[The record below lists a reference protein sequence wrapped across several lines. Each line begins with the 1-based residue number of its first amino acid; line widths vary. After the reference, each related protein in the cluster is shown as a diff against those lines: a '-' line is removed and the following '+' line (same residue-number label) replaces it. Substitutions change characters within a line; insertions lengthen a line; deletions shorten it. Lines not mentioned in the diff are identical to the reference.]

1 MLFVFCFFMSSIC
14 WNFLLLSL
22 SINFFICFMCICG
35 CWLEHFYDAVVQCS
49 LVHPHFLCQCL
60 FLCVVGFSCLQHI
73 FFASHD
79 CFKLKPGY
87 FRHSILAFCI
97 FGKSPLTS
105 SLQKYW
111 GLGLLLTLWEM
122 KYFTSSID
130 IRMRGGKRS
139 GEFRSLFVHCWCL
152 PCWDVNST
160 TYCSW
165 RVSSD
170 AGILEKASSPLDRDD
185 PLRLL
190 SLHWHCPGSG
200 AGELGMAF
208 TACQP

>member
-14 WNFLLLSL
+14 WNFLLLPL

-139 GEFRSLFVHCWCL
+139 GEFRSIW
-152 PCWDVNST
+152 
-160 TYCSW
+160 
-165 RVSSD
+165 
-170 AGILEKASSPLDRDD
+170 ILNFKWMVIWFPLVYV
-185 PLRLL
+185 
-190 SLHWHCPGSG
+190 
-200 AGELGMAF
+200 
-208 TACQP
+208 CQPLCASLVIALDTYP